1 MWIGTGKAW
10 TTRLITAL
18 DSDEGCGFM
27 IVKCS
32 QMAYNRI
39 RLKRRC
45 TTTDE
50 SNHFIEDATA
60 LIN

>member
-1 MWIGTGKAW
+1 M
-10 TTRLITAL
+10 ITAL

-27 IVKCS
+27 IVKCN

-45 TTTDE
+45 TMTKYLRTLGFDVTNDM
-50 SNHFIEDATA
+50 NH
-60 LIN
+60 